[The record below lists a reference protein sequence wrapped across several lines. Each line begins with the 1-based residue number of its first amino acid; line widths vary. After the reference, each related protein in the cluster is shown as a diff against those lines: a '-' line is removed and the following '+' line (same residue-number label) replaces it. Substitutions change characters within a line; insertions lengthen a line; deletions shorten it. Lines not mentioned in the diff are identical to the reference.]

1 MLALEIILPII
12 GTIVSV
18 FSLIVS
24 TWTLIFTCIIP
35 YQKAS
40 ILNEIK
46 ILIYRY
52 YDIYKLLNPL
62 LFHSSKDE
70 CEKEI
75 TKELINS
82 LIIYFHPSYL
92 DTNALLN
99 NPSKDF
105 LISEIEKR
113 NNTLES
119 IIQTRDYWT
128 KINNKLCFIAKTINS
143 FKYLY
148 EDNGIYFYGQK
159 PNNQIT
165 KSIIRLVNLSKEPLF
180 ENFSP
185 IFYRPANSEKVDIEK
200 TIKNDEKE
208 REEFIEKLDSKEFS
222 INLLSKNNDNYYH
235 SLFLKD
241 KEILKHDSY
250 AIHEIK
256 NNYPNANLEDIN
268 KYIKEIELINQD
280 IDFINKIFD
289 SNIKRISCSQE
300 ILKCKDILSNW
311 RNKYEK

>member
-1 MLALEIILPII
+1 MSELNIIFSFV
-12 GTIVSV
+12 GTIVSI
-18 FSLIVS
+18 FALIVS
-24 TWTLIFTCIIP
+24 IFTLIYTCIIP
-35 YQKAS
+35 YRKVS
-40 ILNEIK
+40 NLNKIK
-46 ILIYRY
+46 TLIYRY
-52 YDIYKLLNPL
+52 YDTYKLLNPF
-62 LFHSSKDE
+62 LFRMWKDE

-82 LIIYFHPSYL
+82 SIIYFHPSYL
-92 DTNALLN
+92 DANALSN

-113 NNTLES
+113 NNTLKS

-128 KINNKLCFIAKTINS
+128 KINNKLYFIAKTINS

-148 EDNGIYFYGQK
+148 EDNGIYFYGK
-159 PNNQIT
+159 EPNNQIT
-165 KSIIRLVNLSKEPLF
+165 KSIIRLVDLTRDPLF

-185 IFYRPANSEKVDIEK
+185 CFYRSTNSEKVDIEK
-200 TIKNDEKE
+200 TIENDEQE

-241 KEILKHDSY
+241 KEILEHDSY

-280 IDFINKIFD
+280 IDFLNKIFG
-289 SNIKRISCSQE
+289 SKIKHISCNQE
-300 ILKCKDILSNW
+300 IIKY
-311 RNKYEK
+311 NK